1 LSRRYSRA
9 TRKSSLP
16 SRLRDHNLHPFSN
29 RQHLSIDGRAEVSQ
43 LFVVEFLLFMFVVS
57 IFAGIFGSIV
67 GLGGG
72 VVVIPVLTILLGVDI
87 HFAIGASIVAIIGT
101 SSGAASTYV
110 KDKVTN
116 LRVGMFLELAS
127 TTGAIVGA
135 AVAAYTNSAALELI
149 FGAILLVTLVPT
161 LMKIGEDIPKS
172 PDLKGLSKKLALTG
186 SYTETD
192 GSVVKYNA
200 TRPVEG
206 LAGTVVAGM
215 LSGLLGIGGGAFKV
229 LSMDLA
235 MKLPMKVS
243 TTTSN
248 FMIGVTA
255 AASAGIYFARGDVN
269 PLIAAPVALGI
280 MLGAFVGA
288 RILLRSRNATVR
300 KAFSIV
306 LAIAALEMIL
316 SALGVSV

>member
-1 LSRRYSRA
+1 MLV
-9 TRKSSLP
+9 
-16 SRLRDHNLHPFSN
+16 
-29 RQHLSIDGRAEVSQ
+29 IE
-43 LFVVEFLLFMFVVS
+43 FVLLMFFVS

-72 VVVIPVLTILLGVDI
+72 VVVIPALTIIFGVNI

-110 KDKVTN
+110 RDRVTN
-116 LRVGMFLELAS
+116 LRVGMFLEMAS
-127 TTGAIVGA
+127 TTGAIMGA
-135 AVAAYTNSAALELI
+135 ALAAYANSAVLELI
-149 FGAILLVTLVPT
+149 FGGILIVSLVPT
-161 LMKIGEDIPKS
+161 MLKIGEEIPKS
-172 PDLKGLSKKLALTG
+172 PELKGLAKRLNLAG
-186 SYTETD
+186 SYVEKD
-192 GSVVKYNA
+192 GSTVRYNSE
-200 TRPVEG
+200 RPGEG
-206 LAGTVVAGM
+206 LVGTWVAGI

-255 AASAGIYFARGDVN
+255 AASAGIYFVRGDVD
-269 PLIAAPVALGI
+269 PLIVAPVALGI
-280 MLGAFVGA
+280 LIGAALGA

-300 KAFSIV
+300 KAF
-306 LAIAALEMIL
+306 AAVMAVAAVEMIL
-316 SALGVSV
+316 GALGVLP

>member
-1 LSRRYSRA
+1 L
-9 TRKSSLP
+9 L
-16 SRLRDHNLHPFSN
+16 
-29 RQHLSIDGRAEVSQ
+29 I
-43 LFVVEFLLFMFVVS
+43 VEFVLLMFFIS
-57 IFAGIFGSIV
+57 ILAGIFGSIV

-72 VVVIPVLTILLGVDI
+72 IVVIPVLTILMGVDI

-110 KDKVTN
+110 RDRVTN
-116 LRVGMFLELAS
+116 LRIGMFLELAS
-127 TTGAIVGA
+127 ASGAITGA
-135 AVAAYTNSAALELI
+135 AVAAYTNSAALEAV
-149 FGAILLVTLVPT
+149 FGGILLVSLVPMV
-161 LMKIGEDIPKS
+161 MKIGVEVPES
-172 PDLKGLSKKLALTG
+172 PELSGLSKRLGLTG
-186 SYTETD
+186 SYNESD
-192 GSVVKYNA
+192 GRVVNYNA

-206 LAGTVVAGM
+206 LAGTAVAGV

-255 AASAGIYFARGDVN
+255 AASAGIYFARGDVD
-269 PLIAAPVALGI
+269 PIIVAPVALGI
-280 MLGAFVGA
+280 LIGAALGA
-288 RILLRSRNATVR
+288 RLLLRSRNTTVR
-300 KAFSIV
+300 KVFAVV
-306 LAIAALEMIL
+306 LAVAAIEMIL

>member
-1 LSRRYSRA
+1 ML
-9 TRKSSLP
+9 
-16 SRLRDHNLHPFSN
+16 
-29 RQHLSIDGRAEVSQ
+29 IIE
-43 LFVVEFLLFMFVVS
+43 FVILLFLIS
-57 IFAGIFGSIV
+57 IFAGVFGSIV

-72 VVVIPVLTILLGVDI
+72 VVIVPVLTLFLGVDI

-127 TTGAIVGA
+127 TSGAIVGA
-135 AVAAYTNSAALELI
+135 GLASYANSPALELI
-149 FGAILLVTLVPT
+149 FGSILILTLVPT
-161 LMKIGEDIPKS
+161 IMKIGEDIPKS
-172 PDLKGLSKKLALTG
+172 PELKGLSKRLNLTG
-186 SYTETD
+186 SYAEPD
-192 GSVVKYNA
+192 GKVVQYNA
-200 TRPVEG
+200 TKPAAG
-206 LAGTVVAGM
+206 LAGTAAAGV

-229 LSMDLA
+229 ISMDLA

-269 PLIAAPVALGI
+269 PIVVAPVALGI
-280 MLGAFVGA
+280 LIGAAIGA
-288 RILLRSRNATVR
+288 RLLMRSRNPTVR
-300 KAFSIV
+300 KVFAIV
-306 LAIAALEMIL
+306 LAATAIQMIL
-316 SALGVSV
+316 SAMGVTV

>member
-1 LSRRYSRA
+1 M
-9 TRKSSLP
+9 
-16 SRLRDHNLHPFSN
+16 
-29 RQHLSIDGRAEVSQ
+29 
-43 LFVVEFLLFMFVVS
+43 FLVS

-72 VVVIPVLTILLGVDI
+72 VVVIPALTILFGVNI

-110 KDKVTN
+110 RDKVTN

-127 TTGAIVGA
+127 TTGAIMGA
-135 AVAAYTNSAALELI
+135 ALAAYANSALLELI
-149 FGAILLVTLVPT
+149 FGAILIVSLVPT
-161 LMKIGEDIPKS
+161 MMKIGEEIPKS
-172 PDLKGLSKKLALTG
+172 PELKGLAKRLNLTG
-186 SYTETD
+186 SYVEKD
-192 GSVVKYNA
+192 RSVVRYNSE
-200 TRPVEG
+200 RPAEG
-206 LAGTVVAGM
+206 LLGTWVAGI

-255 AASAGIYFARGDVN
+255 AASAGIYFARGDVD
-269 PLIAAPVALGI
+269 PLIVAPVAVGI
-280 MLGAFVGA
+280 LIGAAVGA
-288 RILLRSRNATVR
+288 RILLRSRNASIR
-300 KAFSIV
+300 KAFAV
-306 LAIAALEMIL
+306 VMAVAAVEMIL
-316 SALGVSV
+316 SALGVLP

>member
-1 LSRRYSRA
+1 L
-9 TRKSSLP
+9 L
-16 SRLRDHNLHPFSN
+16 
-29 RQHLSIDGRAEVSQ
+29 
-43 LFVVEFLLFMFVVS
+43 VVEFLLFLFFVS
-57 IFAGIFGSIV
+57 IFAGIFGSVV

-72 VVVIPVLTILLGVDI
+72 VVIIPVLTILLGVDI

-127 TTGAIVGA
+127 TTGAIIGA
-135 AVAAYTNSAALELI
+135 ALAAYANSAALELV
-149 FGAILLVTLVPT
+149 FGSILLITLVPT
-161 LMKIGEDIPKS
+161 VMKLGEDIPKS
-172 PDLKGLSKKLALTG
+172 PDLKGLSKRLGLTG
-186 SYTETD
+186 SYAETN
-192 GSVVKYNA
+192 GTVVNYNA

-206 LAGTVVAGM
+206 LAGTIVAGV

-235 MKLPMKVS
+235 MRLPMKVS

-269 PLIAAPVALGI
+269 PLIVAPVALGI
-280 MLGAFVGA
+280 LIGAVIGA

-300 KAFSIV
+300 KAFSVV

-316 SALGVSV
+316 SSMGVSL

>member
-1 LSRRYSRA
+1 L
-9 TRKSSLP
+9 LV
-16 SRLRDHNLHPFSN
+16 F
-29 RQHLSIDGRAEVSQ
+29 E
-43 LFVVEFLLFMFVVS
+43 FVILIFIVS
-57 IFAGIFGSIV
+57 IFAGVFGSIV

-127 TTGAIVGA
+127 ASGAIVGA
-135 AVAAYTNSAALELI
+135 AVAAYTNSPLLELV
-149 FGAILLVTLVPT
+149 FGVILLITVIPT
-161 LMKIGEDIPKS
+161 MMKVGEDIPKS
-172 PDLKGLSKKLALTG
+172 PELKGLAKRLGLRG

-192 GSVVKYNA
+192 GRLIEYNA
-200 TRPVEG
+200 TRPVSG
-206 LAGTVVAGM
+206 LAGTAAAGV
-215 LSGLLGIGGGAFKV
+215 LSGLLGIGGGGFKV
-229 LSMDLA
+229 ISMDLA

-255 AASAGIYFARGDVN
+255 ASSAGIYFARGDVN
-269 PLIAAPVALGI
+269 PLIVAPVALGI
-280 MLGAFVGA
+280 LIGAAFGA
-288 RILLRSRNATVR
+288 RILLRSRNPTIR
-300 KAFSIV
+300 KAFALV
-306 LAIAALEMIL
+306 LAVAALEMIL
-316 SALGVSV
+316 SATGVIH

>member
-1 LSRRYSRA
+1 M
-9 TRKSSLP
+9 
-16 SRLRDHNLHPFSN
+16 
-29 RQHLSIDGRAEVSQ
+29 
-43 LFVVEFLLFMFVVS
+43 FVVEFILLIFLVS

-72 VVVIPVLTILLGVDI
+72 VVIIPVLTILMGVDI

-110 KDKVTN
+110 RDKVTN
-116 LRVGMFLELAS
+116 LRIGMFLELGSAS
-127 TTGAIVGA
+127 GAIVGA
-135 AVAAYTNSAALELI
+135 AIAAYTNSAALEAV
-149 FGAILLVTLVPT
+149 FGSILLVSLVPMV
-161 LMKIGEDIPKS
+161 MKIGEEIPKS
-172 PDLKGLSKKLALTG
+172 PELKGMPKRLGLTG
-186 SYTETD
+186 SYAESD
-192 GSVVKYNA
+192 GRVINYNA

-206 LAGTVVAGM
+206 LAGTAVAGV

-255 AASAGIYFARGDVN
+255 AASAGIYFARGDVD
-269 PLIAAPVALGI
+269 PLIVAPVALGI
-280 MLGAFVGA
+280 LIGAVIGA
-288 RILLRSRNATVR
+288 RILLRSRNTTIR
-300 KAFSIV
+300 KIFAVV
-306 LAIAALEMIL
+306 LAIAAVQMIL
-316 SALGVSV
+316 SALGVPV

>member
-1 LSRRYSRA
+1 LV
-9 TRKSSLP
+9 
-16 SRLRDHNLHPFSN
+16 
-29 RQHLSIDGRAEVSQ
+29 II
-43 LFVVEFLLFMFVVS
+43 EFILIVFLVS

-72 VVVIPVLTILLGVDI
+72 VVIIPILTILLGVDI

-116 LRVGMFLELAS
+116 LRIGMFLELGSAS
-127 TTGAIVGA
+127 GAIVGA
-135 AVAAYTNSAALELI
+135 ALAAYTNSAALKLV
-149 FGAILLVTLVPT
+149 FGAILLVTVIPT

-172 PDLKGLSKKLALTG
+172 PELSGLSKRLGLKG
-186 SYTETD
+186 SYVETD
-192 GSVVKYNA
+192 GSLVQYNA
-200 TRPVEG
+200 TRPVSG
-206 LAGTVVAGM
+206 LAGTAVAGV
-215 LSGLLGIGGGAFKV
+215 LSGLLGIGGGGFKV

-255 AASAGIYFARGDVN
+255 AASAGIYFARGDVD
-269 PLIAAPVALGI
+269 PLIVAPVALGI
-280 MLGAFVGA
+280 LVGA
-288 RILLRSRNATVR
+288 AIGARVLMRSRNPTVR
-300 KAFSIV
+300 KAFALV
-306 LAIAALEMIL
+306 LAVTAAEMIL
-316 SALGVSV
+316 SGLGVIS